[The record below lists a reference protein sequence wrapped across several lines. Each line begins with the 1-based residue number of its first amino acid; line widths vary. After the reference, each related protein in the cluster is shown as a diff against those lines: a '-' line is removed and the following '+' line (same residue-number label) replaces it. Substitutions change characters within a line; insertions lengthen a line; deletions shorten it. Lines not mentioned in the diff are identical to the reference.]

1 MPTLEE
7 WEQALSRPR
16 LVRVESSQG
25 LLQEVR
31 QRHSKKDAKRQQNGQ
46 AIPPRKDNIKVVPA
60 FDPTLDVPVIP
71 AYLLHRL
78 GVVTTPENL
87 ADICSTWAYFRYL
100 WAFDIPFAGEASPT
114 LRLSDAARSAGPDGS
129 LLEIRVSPN

>member
-16 LVRVESSQG
+16 SVRVESSQG

-46 AIPPRKDNIKVVPA
+46 EIPPRKDYITVVPA
-60 FDPTLDVPVIP
+60 FDPILDVPVIP

-78 GVVTTPENL
+78 GVVTTPQIENL
-87 ADICSTWAYFRYL
+87 ADICSTWAYFRYCGRL
-100 WAFDIPFAGEASPT
+100 TFPLPAKPAQLFD
-114 LRLSDAARSAGPDGS
+114 
-129 LLEIRVSPN
+129 